1 MSFLDNCLKCSREI
15 FDILNSNRDD
25 LFEPQGIGFGGDE
38 SLKID
43 LIAEEIFIKELS
55 VYGNIFSEESG
66 FIDNNKNKTLV
77 IDPIDGSSNIS
88 NGVPYYGSCV
98 ALKNEQEVEKSFII
112 NLANGDYFYRDQN
125 GKIANNLFYERIHH
139 KKYKSNMVIF
149 EKAYANANIVNKLHD
164 NDIKF
169 RGLGALALSIAYANR
184 VKGVIFIDKIR
195 EFDVEAALHFNK
207 NLNIKIGKDY
217 LIIAK
222 DKEDFDKI
230 SEIIS
235 KG

>member
-1 MSFLDNCLKCSREI
+1 MSFLKSCLKCAREI
-15 FDILNSNRDD
+15 FDIINSDRED
-25 LFEPQGIGFGGDE
+25 LFEYQGIGFGGDN

-43 LIAEEIFIKELS
+43 LIAEKIFIDELS

-66 FIDNNKNKTLV
+66 FIDNKKDKTLV

-88 NGVPYYGSCV
+88 NGVPYYGSSV
-98 ALKNEQEVEKSFII
+98 ALKGEEVEKSFVV
-112 NLANGDYFYRDQN
+112 NLANGDYFYRDEEK
-125 GKIANNLFYERIHH
+125 KIANNLFYERKYH

-149 EKAYANANIVNKLHD
+149 EKAYANVEVVDRLHE
-164 NDIKF
+164 NHIKF
-169 RGLGALALSIAYANR
+169 RGLGALALSIAYAKR

-195 EFDVEAALHFNK
+195 DFDVEAALHFNK
-207 NLNIKIGKDY
+207 DLYIKMGEDY

-222 DKEDFDKI
+222 EREDFDKI
-230 SEIIS
+230 SEIIA